1 MEFDIATRGEIHD
14 QISEATKKGSDFDG
28 SKMEARK
35 RQRRSKRADLTG
47 GDLHD
52 ILKKSGFIGDKEG
65 EP

>member
-1 MEFDIATRGEIHD
+1 LEFDIATLGEIHD
-14 QISEATKKGSDFDG
+14 QITDATKKGSDFDG

-52 ILKKSGFIGDKEG
+52 ILKKGGFTTNKEG